1 MELTAEMSDDQYTGA
16 KGKTILHR
24 VRHIYSQPTMKVL
37 PLKPFYSWYEHSL
50 YIKSAC
56 SHNTD

>member
-24 VRHIYSQPTMKVL
+24 VRHIHSQPTMKVL
-37 PLKPFYSWYEHSL
+37 PRKPFFS
-50 YIKSAC
+50 
-56 SHNTD
+56 